1 MAYDAAESGLSGPLS
16 AIFMAGV
23 KIYDENVKKALTS
36 GRRYGNLTKLSAG
49 RRLVRPAGRS
59 MKNVKKVEKVVDKM
73 AGI

>member
-1 MAYDAAESGLSGPLS
+1 MENGLSYQVKK
-16 AIFMAGV
+16 AG
-23 KIYDENVKKALTS
+23 KKALTS

-59 MKNVKKVEKVVDKM
+59 MKNVKKMEKVVDKM

>member
-1 MAYDAAESGLSGPLS
+1 MTYDAAESGLSGPLS
-16 AIFMAGV
+16 AIFMASE
-23 KIYDENVKKALTS
+23 KIFDENVKKSLTI
-36 GRRYGNLTKLSAG
+36 GKRYGNLTKLSAR

>member
-1 MAYDAAESGLSGPLS
+1 MENGLSYQVKK
-16 AIFMAGV
+16 AG
-23 KIYDENVKKALTS
+23 KKALTI
-36 GRRYGNLTKLSAG
+36 GKRYGNLTKLSAR

>member
-1 MAYDAAESGLSGPLS
+1 MPYQVEKS
-16 AIFMAGV
+16 
-23 KIYDENVKKALTS
+23 VKKALTS

-73 AGI
+73 ADI

>member
-1 MAYDAAESGLSGPLS
+1 MENGLS
-16 AIFMAGV
+16 
-23 KIYDENVKKALTS
+23 YQVKKAGKKSLTS
-36 GRRYGNLTKLSAG
+36 GRRYGNLTKLSAR

>member
-1 MAYDAAESGLSGPLS
+1 MENGLSYQ
-16 AIFMAGV
+16 I
-23 KIYDENVKKALTS
+23 KKAGKKSLTI
-36 GRRYGNLTKLSAG
+36 GKRYGNLTKLSAR

>member
-1 MAYDAAESGLSGPLS
+1 MPYQVEKS
-16 AIFMAGV
+16 A
-23 KIYDENVKKALTS
+23 KKALTR

>member
-1 MAYDAAESGLSGPLS
+1 MSYQVKK
-16 AIFMAGV
+16 AG
-23 KIYDENVKKALTS
+23 KKALTS
-36 GRRYGNLTKLSAG
+36 GRRYGNLTKLSAR

>member
-1 MAYDAAESGLSGPLS
+1 MENGLSYQVEK
-16 AIFMAGV
+16 AG
-23 KIYDENVKKALTS
+23 KKSLTI
-36 GRRYGNLTKLSAG
+36 GKRYGNLTKLSAG

>member
-1 MAYDAAESGLSGPLS
+1 MPYQVEKS
-16 AIFMAGV
+16 
-23 KIYDENVKKALTS
+23 VKKALTS

-73 AGI
+73 TGI

>member
-1 MAYDAAESGLSGPLS
+1 MENGLSYQ
-16 AIFMAGV
+16 I
-23 KIYDENVKKALTS
+23 KKAGKKSLTS
-36 GRRYGNLTKLSAG
+36 GRRYGNLTKLSAR

>member
-1 MAYDAAESGLSGPLS
+1 MSYQVEKS
-16 AIFMAGV
+16 
-23 KIYDENVKKALTS
+23 VKKALT
-36 GRRYGNLTKLSAG
+36 RRKRYGNLTKLSAG

>member
-1 MAYDAAESGLSGPLS
+1 MEKGLSYQVEKS
-16 AIFMAGV
+16 A
-23 KIYDENVKKALTS
+23 KKALTR

>member
-1 MAYDAAESGLSGPLS
+1 MSYQVEKS
-16 AIFMAGV
+16 A
-23 KIYDENVKKALTS
+23 KKALTS
-36 GRRYGNLTKLSAG
+36 GRRYGNLTKLSAR